1 MLVEGFG
8 GGSPSEA
15 HGQEGEPLV
24 ESLQDMVS
32 RQLIPP
38 SRMTGMSSASRN
50 CRA

>member
-8 GGSPSEA
+8 GGSPFEGLTGS
-15 HGQEGEPLV
+15 GVEGER
-24 ESLQDMVS
+24 DGMVS